1 LRFRFFPRFKQAR
14 RSYFFAVERINEGFT
29 QGSIRTDFRGLNF
42 KSNNRRLKTM
52 AHNLATI
59 EGKTAFF
66 CATGKHGS
74 AWHKLGQEVRDA
86 QSWQEAMRLAK
97 LDWTV
102 SKRPLYAKF
111 PDGEFEMVPTWG
123 IFRDSDEQFFGAVGN
138 QYEPIQNQF
147 AFDFVDTLLEA
158 EAGSHYE
165 SAGALG
171 NGSRVFCLARV
182 PFDFSI
188 GGTDDKHETYMLF
201 TSSHDGTGAATA
213 MLTDTRVVCQNTLN
227 MALSRKEN
235 SGILKVKHTKS
246 AEIRLDQARKL
257 MSGIKSDVAT
267 LRAKLDLLASR
278 QMTEE
283 ALTAVM
289 DRLYP
294 VVNSEVATRR
304 KNKIAEIAT
313 LYFNNDN
320 NAFPEV
326 RGTAYNLLNA
336 ITEHTDH
343 KRGVRM
349 TDSRS
354 GMTEEQAR
362 ADNALFGSG
371 SDLKQNALEVILDA
385 TNGLPIRTI
394 VRTLVSVPSMPVAQG
409 VLVS

>member
-1 LRFRFFPRFKQAR
+1 
-14 RSYFFAVERINEGFT
+14 
-29 QGSIRTDFRGLNF
+29 
-42 KSNNRRLKTM
+42 M
-52 AHNLATI
+52 AHNIATI
-59 EGKTAFF
+59 AGRDAFF

-74 AWHKLGQEVRDA
+74 AWHKLGQEVKEA
-86 QSWQEAMRLAK
+86 QSWQEAMKLAQ

-102 SKRPLYAKF
+102 SKRPLFAQF
-111 PDGEFEMVPTWG
+111 PDGEFETVPAWG
-123 IFRDSDEQFFGAVGN
+123 IFNDKTEMFFGAVGS

-188 GGTDDKHETYMLF
+188 TGTDDKHETYMLF
-201 TSSHDGTGAATA
+201 TSSHDGTGSATA

-246 AEIRLDQARKL
+246 AEMKLEQARKL
-257 MSGIKSDVAT
+257 MSGIRQDVTT
-267 LRAKLDLLASR
+267 LREKLNLLATRKLNKETYTEILSR
-278 QMTEE
+278 IF
-283 ALTAVM
+283 
-289 DRLYP
+289 P
-294 VVNSEVATRR
+294 VTDSEKSTRR
-304 KNKIAEIAT
+304 DNKLSEITELFAS
-313 LYFNNDN
+313 NDG
-320 NAFPEV
+320 NAFPEL

-349 TDSRS
+349 TDSRA

-371 SDLKQNALEVILDA
+371 AQLKESALEIILEA
-385 TNGLPIRTI
+385 SNGLPITTI
-394 VRTLVSVPSMPVAQG
+394 VKTRVFVPALPQEGGSLLDSVLAMPIV
-409 VLVS
+409 

>member
-1 LRFRFFPRFKQAR
+1 
-14 RSYFFAVERINEGFT
+14 
-29 QGSIRTDFRGLNF
+29 
-42 KSNNRRLKTM
+42 M

-201 TSSHDGTGAATA
+201 TSSHDGTGAAMA

-227 MALSRKEN
+227 MALSRSEN

-246 AEIRLDQARKL
+246 AEIRLEQARKL

-294 VVNSEVATRR
+294 VVNSDVATRR

>member
-1 LRFRFFPRFKQAR
+1 
-14 RSYFFAVERINEGFT
+14 
-29 QGSIRTDFRGLNF
+29 
-42 KSNNRRLKTM
+42 M

-102 SKRPLYAKF
+102 SKRPLFAAKNMNGITC
-111 PDGEFEMVPTWG
+111 DEFVEVPAWG
-123 IFRDSDEQFFGAVGN
+123 IFNDSNQQFFGAVGA

-158 EAGSHYE
+158 ESGSHYE

-182 PFDFSI
+182 PFDFTIS
-188 GGTDDKHETYMLF
+188 GTDDKHETYMLF
-201 TSSHDGTGAATA
+201 TSSHDGTGSATA

-227 MALSRKEN
+227 MALSRQEN

-246 AEIRLDQARKL
+246 AEIRLEQARKL
-257 MSGIKSDVAT
+257 MSGIKADVGT

-283 ALTAVM
+283 ALQVVM

-294 VVNSEVATRR
+294 TVNTDVATRR

-320 NAFPEV
+320 NTFPEV

-371 SDLKQNALEVILDA
+371 SDLKQNALEIILDA

-394 VRTLVSVPSMPVAQG
+394 VRTMVSVPALPPAVFVPSDGA
-409 VLVS
+409 LVSSR